1 MNHHMVRRLIIMSGV
16 SFVAMYVLMYMMVD
30 VFDNV
35 YPNINQF
42 YMALMMTA
50 CMVVIELIV
59 MRAMYSKTTY
69 IVGLV
74 ISSLLF
80 AGSIAGIRWQIGVS
94 DEAFLRSMIPHHASA
109 LLMCEKAQLQDP
121 DITELCN
128 NIIIGQQAEIDWMK
142 SKLLPSP

>member
-1 MNHHMVRRLIIMSGV
+1 MNHHMVRRLIVMSGV

-30 VFDNV
+30 VLANV
-35 YPNINQF
+35 YPNVNQF

-50 CMVVIELIV
+50 CMVVIELVV

-109 LLMCEKAQLQDP
+109 LLMCEKAKLHDP
-121 DITELCN
+121 EIKELCS
-128 NIIIGQQAEIDWMK
+128 NIISSQQTEIDWMK
-142 SKLLPSP
+142 VQLVKP